1 MYDNSVGFF
10 YEKREEE
17 KIWIFFFL
25 VDFQASPCYDAVS
38 IELGLSLHA
47 ILCKL
52 FKNPLEQHT
61 LTVAVVLLIRN
72 PFSHVITV
80 GIWDFMK

>member
-1 MYDNSVGFF
+1 MRRGKK
-10 YEKREEE
+10 KRYGS
-17 KIWIFFFL
+17 FFFSL
-25 VDFQASPCYDAVS
+25 IFKHLLAMMQSVS
-38 IELGLSLHA
+38 NLDYHCMHA